1 MIGLSLSITAPK
13 VGGSAPAAENLGF
26 DPTDTGAGI
35 GLSNDNKTATATS
48 SIISTNTQ
56 SVTSHTSSDMRY
68 FELVVDVMGIAQ
80 YHPGISEDA
89 NTGIPSTGNSVAY
102 NPNGTVIQN
111 SSTIKT
117 IATYTAG
124 AILQFWLKP
133 STGEYWVGVDDVI
146 DGTPDTES
154 KATGSLSP
162 ATFKASFCPRRINN
176 AGTIRTTTAEFTYSS
191 KGALG
196 WDE

>member
-13 VGGSAPAAENLGF
+13 VGGSAEAVNLGF
-26 DPTDTGAGI
+26 DPADTGAGI
-35 GLSNDNKTATATS
+35 GLSNDNKTATATTTVVT
-48 SIISTNTQ
+48 TNTQ
-56 SVTSHTSSDMRY
+56 SVTSHTSSDLRY
-68 FELVVDVMGIAQ
+68 FEMVVDVMGIAQ
-80 YHPGISEDA
+80 YHPGIAEDA
-89 NTGIPSTGNSVAY
+89 SAGYPSIGNSVAY
-102 NPNGTVIQN
+102 NPNGTVVQN

-146 DGTPDTES
+146 DGSPNKQTTP
-154 KATGSLSP
+154 TGTLTP
-162 ATFKASFCPRRINN
+162 ATFKVSFCPRRINN
-176 AGTIRTTTAEFTYSS
+176 AGTLRTTSAEFTYDPQ
-191 KGALG
+191 GALG